1 MRRLHLSVSKID
13 TKYRI
18 IDKWD
23 KKPYVLDGFEVDF
36 GGFATKTPAELVKR
50 LWKRYTLDKKN
61 LPATLKGFDAFLA
74 RRLGPETLGFA
85 DLKDK
90 IASRMDP
97 VAAALARAPV
107 SDEPLSP
114 EELVSLTG
122 SGEGPGKPH
131 NVLKA
136 ELAARMAYKAPKV
149 SEARVV
155 APTPEKSTV
164 EAAGALSAK
173 VLKKRV
179 VK

>member
-61 LPATLKGFDAFLA
+61 LPATIKGFDAFLA
-74 RRLGPETLGFA
+74 KRLGPETLGFA

-90 IASRMDP
+90 IASRRLYM
-97 VAAALARAPV
+97 VL
-107 SDEPLSP
+107 
-114 EELVSLTG
+114 
-122 SGEGPGKPH
+122 GE
-131 NVLKA
+131 A
-136 ELAARMAYKAPKV
+136 
-149 SEARVV
+149 EARVV
-155 APTPEKSTV
+155 AARAERSTV
-164 EAAGALSAK
+164 EAAGGLSAK
-173 VLKKRV
+173 VFKKKA

>member
-74 RRLGPETLGFA
+74 RRLGPETLGFT

-90 IASRMDP
+90 IASRM
-97 VAAALARAPV
+97 
-107 SDEPLSP
+107 
-114 EELVSLTG
+114 T
-122 SGEGPGKPH
+122 
-131 NVLKA
+131 
-136 ELAARMAYKAPKV
+136 YKAPEV

-155 APTPEKSTV
+155 APTPKESTV
-164 EAAGALSAK
+164 EAAKGLAAK
-173 VLKKRV
+173 VFKKKA